1 MEITGKKPLA
11 GYERFVNHIEQNKR
25 TETSQAKKNK
35 AAFEGDKVELSPQ
48 AKQIQEAK
56 KLIKGIPEVRQSKID
71 AIKQQI
77 ENGTYKVDGNKI
89 AVNLLRE
96 SLIKEDV

>member
-25 TETSQAKKNK
+25 TETSQAKKDK
-35 AAFEGDKVELSPQ
+35 AVFEDDKVELSPQ

-56 KLIKGIPEVRQSKID
+56 KLIKGIPEVQQHKID
-71 AIKQQI
+71 EIKQQI
-77 ENGTYKVDGNKI
+77 EKGTYRVDGQQI
-89 AVNLLRE
+89 AVNMLKDA
-96 SLIKEDV
+96 LIDEKV